1 MNRDISDMIYAAAK
15 EVIDIYPVVA
25 DVEEFEK
32 LPLPYAVYR
41 IEQRYARTKEQ
52 RRSEWEVGF
61 LVVANGYSECWALT
75 AKLETAIEGVSGK
88 EVVAKAIGGN
98 VQFDGD
104 DRVYIGETTV
114 EIIEL

>member
-25 DVEEFEK
+25 DVEDYEK

-41 IEQRYARTKEQ
+41 INRKYARTKEQ
-52 RRSEWEVGF
+52 RRSEWGVGF
-61 LVVANGYSECWALT
+61 LVVASSYSECWSIMT
-75 AKLETAIEGVSGK
+75 RLEDAMELMREGGIS
-88 EVVAKAIGGN
+88 AKAIGGE
-98 VQFDGD
+98 VKFDGD

-114 EIIEL
+114 EIKEL